1 MDRFAVSAADAP
13 AAIGPYSH
21 GILTG
26 DTLYVSGQ
34 LGVDPESGA
43 LEETLQGQTERA
55 LKNLS
60 SILAASGMTLA
71 NVVKTTVF
79 IVDMSQFS
87 SVNEI
92 YGRAFEAVSG
102 ENTQFPARSCV
113 QVADLPKGAQ
123 VEIEAI
129 AVK

>member
-1 MDRFAVSAADAP
+1 MDRLAVSAAGAP

-21 GILTG
+21 GILAG

-34 LGVDPESGA
+34 LGIDPESGA

-55 LKNLS
+55 LKNVG

-79 IVDMSQFS
+79 ITDMSQFGT
-87 SVNEI
+87 VNEI
-92 YGRAFEAVSG
+92 YGRVFETAAAEKEG
-102 ENTQFPARSCV
+102 FPARSCV
-113 QVADLPKGAQ
+113 QVAELPKGAQ
-123 VEIEAI
+123 VEIEVI